1 MACAVPCNLLPCS
14 RRCEK
19 TLSCLH
25 QCPSLCGEDCP
36 DARFCQ
42 QCAEDSV
49 KEIMVDY
56 IMQSK
61 YAEVN
66 LNENPIIVPPCGH
79 LITVD
84 SLDGHMEMA
93 QFFEFSPAD
102 SIHVKALKSTSKPFE
117 AADLKGCPLCRMPLR
132 NINRYGRIV
141 RRAFVDEATKKFIV
155 WANSSFVPLAKQL
168 VDLEERLAST
178 SKDHEA
184 IARPPA
190 GSITKES
197 VVLKGDVKFQVA
209 RIKKII
215 GQQNK
220 YKDLFS
226 LRQNIQGFHRKV
238 GETEQPFNRVYDLV
252 MDARINRGT
261 ETGNFDFVP
270 EMLQT
275 RNRLLATAL
284 LLRCDYLI
292 LLEFLSMCKQGRA
305 VQALGSAPILEVDFT
320 NTRDTCCQLI
330 GDSINQQQ
338 WATVVEGQLY
348 WARFAA
354 LERGVSQAN
363 EYTAGLLKDA
373 RGHVTNARFTC
384 SEYAGQT
391 KGMLTEVEDVE
402 RMLNDGTFYAPV
414 SNEEKAAVYAAMASE
429 FSGTGHWYY
438 CENGHPF
445 TVGECGMPM
454 QTSVCPQCGSPVGG
468 SEHRSVGG
476 VTRAEDLEGQF
487 GRMAI

>member
-1 MACAVPCNLLPCS
+1 M
-14 RRCEK
+14 
-19 TLSCLH
+19 
-25 QCPSLCGEDCP
+25 GM
-36 DARFCQ
+36 Q
-42 QCAEDSV
+42 Q
-49 KEIMVDY
+49 I
-56 IMQSK
+56 
-61 YAEVN
+61 
-66 LNENPIIVPPCGH
+66 
-79 LITVD
+79 
-84 SLDGHMEMA
+84 
-93 QFFEFSPAD
+93 FEFSPPD
-102 SIHVKALKSTSKPFE
+102 SIHVEAIKSTSKPFE
-117 AADLKGCPLCRMPLR
+117 AADLKGCPLCRIPLR

-141 RRAFVDEATKKFIV
+141 KRAFVDEATKKFIV

-168 VDLEERLAST
+168 VELEKRLAST
-178 SKDHEA
+178 FKDHEA

-190 GSITKES
+190 GPITKES
-197 VVLKGDVKFQVA
+197 VVLKGDVIFQVA

-226 LRQNIQGFHRKV
+226 LRQHIHGFHKKV
-238 GETEQPFNRVYDLV
+238 GETEQPFSRVYDLV

-261 ETGNFDFVP
+261 QTDFDFLP

-284 LLRCDYLI
+284 LLRCDFLI
-292 LLEFLSMCKQGRA
+292 LLEFLTMCKEGRA
-305 VQALGSAPILEVDFT
+305 VQALGSAPVLEVNFT
-320 NTRDTCCQLI
+320 NNRDTCHTLI

-338 WATVVEGQLY
+338 WATVVEGRLY

-373 RGHVTNARFTC
+373 RNHMTNARFLC
-384 SEYAGQT
+384 SQYAGQT
-391 KGMLTEVEDVE
+391 KGMLTEVEGVE
-402 RMLNDGTFYAPV
+402 QMLNDGTFYAPV

-468 SEHRSVGG
+468 SDHKSVGG
-476 VTRAEDLEGQF
+476 VRRAEDLEGQF